1 VFNEVWG
8 RPDFGCL
15 NLPEC
20 ADAEALSAFS
30 PCFLA
35 HYGASRESQAPH
47 DHDDPRHRNAANHIL
62 AQQANH
68 PESTG
73 TLSWILS
80 ALSISAKV
88 IADQIRRA
96 RLVDVLGKMGS
107 DNVQGE
113 EQQKLDVISNEVLI
127 RTLGTREGVAII
139 ASEE

>member
-1 VFNEVWG
+1 MTTTTRDIVT
-8 RPDFGCL
+8 L
-15 NLPEC
+15 Q
-20 ADAEALSAFS
+20 S
-30 PCFLA
+30 
-35 HYGASRESQAPH
+35 
-47 DHDDPRHRNAANHIL
+47 HIL